1 MLAEPCEFLLVLCLC
16 RHVVTPRAIRMDCRM
31 YHAPYSGPIHHPRER
46 WGRALFRRVCE
57 NSTSAFGRVRRFYL
71 RLRSA
76 LYALLGELGSLRAR
90 IQILYAQGLARR
102 ALDLGPVFEEDANG
116 HLIPCIRTRLCN
128 EDMQCLMRRYPWM
141 QHPDLVVSLAA
152 WEKGYES
159 GASLLHHSCNRLQ
172 RR

>member
-1 MLAEPCEFLLVLCLC
+1 MSRPSGMFCD
-16 RHVVTPRAIRMDCRM
+16 PRAIRMGCRM
-31 YHAPYSGPIHHPRER
+31 RPAPDSAPIHHPRER
-46 WGRALFRRVCE
+46 WERVLFGRVCE
-57 NSTSAFGRVRRFYL
+57 NLTPAFGKGRSFYF

-90 IQILYAQGLARR
+90 IQILYAQGLDRR
-102 ALDLGPVFEEDANG
+102 ALDLGPIFEEDASG
-116 HLIPCIRTRLCN
+116 HLVPCIRTRLCN
-128 EDMQCLMRRYPWM
+128 EDMQSLMRRYPWM
-141 QHPDLVVSLAA
+141 QHRDLVVGLAA